1 MSTAMI
7 GLIWR
12 KYFSHTRKISW
23 CNYSLAIHATK
34 NIIVL
39 NLWSEPILCVLFIFD
54 WFEVPRYRGGTP
66 SPHWPM
72 TNCIFFFFLFF
83 SPANLWCSQN
93 FVWKSQFDKF
103 WLEFDRTIWRTKE
116 FYRYNTPEEFF
127 DGRWINRVNLNFLYL
142 PNLLFETV
150 LSKKFRAFSIFC
162 SHISIICSHW
172 TIYSN
177 ESLTNR
183 SSVNDEKK

>member
-1 MSTAMI
+1 MI
-7 GLIWR
+7 RTNFVCFVYFWLIWGAA
-12 KYFSHTRKISW
+12 ISW
-23 CNYSLAIHATK
+23 RYTVATLANDK
-34 NIIVL
+34 L
-39 NLWSEPILCVLFIFD
+39 
-54 WFEVPRYRGGTP
+54 Y
-66 SPHWPM
+66 
-72 TNCIFFFFLFF
+72 FFFFLFF

-93 FVWKSQFDKF
+93 FVWKSQFEKF

-127 DGRWINRVNLNFLYL
+127 DGRWINRVNLNFLHL